1 MKKLALIL
9 TLIGMML
16 LATHL
21 YLSKPMEI
29 SSQNQLSK
37 LQDNQKVSVSG
48 KVIEE
53 KIYSTS
59 RTLILDN
66 NITLSCA
73 CKNLQTLKG
82 INISVIGVLDTFQ
95 KTKINILKIK
105 W

>member
-1 MKKLALIL
+1 MRKVALMLALI
-9 TLIGMML
+9 GMVL
-16 LATHL
+16 LAANL
-21 YLSKPMEI
+21 YLSKPIEI

-48 KVIEE
+48 KVIDEN
-53 KIYSTS
+53 IYSNS

-66 NITLSCA
+66 NLTLYCN
-73 CKNLQTLKG
+73 CNNLQTLKEKNIQAIG
-82 INISVIGVLDTFQ
+82 IIDTFQ